1 MYGRPAFVATFIL
14 ALSAGPSVAAEALTV
29 DFERQIMGL
38 LGKTGCASGSCHG
51 SFQGKGNFRLSLFGY
66 EPERDFLAIARESQG
81 RRVDLQRP
89 DSSLLLLK
97 ATGQVE
103 HGGGKRFD
111 RNSWQYQ
118 MFRDWIS
125 QGATWEK
132 GSGTLTHLRVAP
144 SEIAFR
150 KPGES
155 VGVTVLGTFA
165 NGRSE
170 DLTPLCDIRVNDD
183 AVAQINSAR
192 VQSVRSGDT
201 TLVVSYRGQVVPV
214 HILVPAVLPSG
225 TVFPKKLPEANFID
239 THVFAK
245 LKRLNMPPAPRSDD
259 YEFLRRVTIDT
270 IGTLPTPEE
279 IRAFVAD
286 RRADKRARKIE
297 ELLAHPMHA
306 AVWATKFS
314 DITGNNT
321 DAMENP
327 QATKS
332 RRSQMWHDW
341 LRKRLASNMPYDQM
355 IHDILCATSRDGRT
369 GEEYIDAIK
378 VIDEKLMK
386 GFVPEYADKKT
397 LDLFWRRQTPVG
409 IEVWGEK
416 AAAAFLGIRLECA
429 QCHKH
434 PFDRWTQVDYRA
446 FANTFSQVVTGVG
459 PDIKKAADAINTE
472 RKGTSPNNNNV
483 ILVREVYLGRPVVNA
498 RRGLAGTL
506 PHPDTGAP
514 LNPQALGGPELKP
527 ESGKDLREA
536 LFAWMRDKNNPFF
549 AKSLVNRVWGHYLGA
564 GIVDPVDDFS
574 LANAP
579 SNPALLDA
587 LAAEFLKSDF
597 DFRHM
602 ERLVLNSNTYQLSSR
617 SNSANKLDERNHSHA
632 MIRPMMAEVVVDVL
646 SAATGVPEK
655 FGNDAPPDSRAIE
668 VGSSRLNGTVSFAM
682 RIFGRPPRSTA
693 CDCERSMEPAL
704 PQKLFLMADP
714 GLQSKIMDPNNRLKA
729 LLKSQDNDSKA
740 LEELFL
746 ATVSRLPTENET
758 KAFAAYRAKAPDRR
772 TAFVDT
778 MWALVNTTEFIF
790 NH

>member
-1 MYGRPAFVATFIL
+1 
-14 ALSAGPSVAAEALTV
+14 
-29 DFERQIMGL
+29 
-38 LGKTGCASGSCHG
+38 
-51 SFQGKGNFRLSLFGY
+51 
-66 EPERDFLAIARESQG
+66 
-81 RRVDLQRP
+81 
-89 DSSLLLLK
+89 
-97 ATGQVE
+97 
-103 HGGGKRFD
+103 
-111 RNSWQYQ
+111 
-118 MFRDWIS
+118 
-125 QGATWEK
+125 
-132 GSGTLTHLRVAP
+132 
-144 SEIAFR
+144 
-150 KPGES
+150 
-155 VGVTVLGTFA
+155 
-165 NGRSE
+165 
-170 DLTPLCDIRVNDD
+170 
-183 AVAQINSAR
+183 
-192 VQSVRSGDT
+192 
-201 TLVVSYRGQVVPV
+201 
-214 HILVPAVLPSG
+214 
-225 TVFPKKLPEANFID
+225 
-239 THVFAK
+239 
-245 LKRLNMPPAPRSDD
+245 
-259 YEFLRRVTIDT
+259 
-270 IGTLPTPEE
+270 
-279 IRAFVAD
+279 
-286 RRADKRARKIE
+286 
-297 ELLAHPMHA
+297 MHA

-527 ESGKDLREA
+527 EAGKDLREA
-536 LFAWMRDKNNPFF
+536 LFAWMRDKSNPFF
-549 AKSLVNRVWGHYLGA
+549 AKSLVNRIWGHYLGA

-587 LAAEFLKSDF
+587 LAAEFLKSNF

-602 ERLVLNSNTYQLSSR
+602 ERLVLNSNTYQLSSK
-617 SNSANKLDERNHSHA
+617 SNSANRLDERNNSHA

-682 RIFGRPPRSTA
+682 RIFGRPPRTTA

-729 LLKSQDNDSKA
+729 ILKTQDNDSKA

-746 ATVSRLPTENET
+746 ATVSRLPTESET
-758 KAFAAYRAKAPDRR
+758 KAFSVYRSKASDRR

>member
-1 MYGRPAFVATFIL
+1 MA
-14 ALSAGPSVAAEALTV
+14 
-29 DFERQIMGL
+29 
-38 LGKTGCASGSCHG
+38 
-51 SFQGKGNFRLSLFGY
+51 
-66 EPERDFLAIARESQG
+66 
-81 RRVDLQRP
+81 
-89 DSSLLLLK
+89 
-97 ATGQVE
+97 
-103 HGGGKRFD
+103 
-111 RNSWQYQ
+111 
-118 MFRDWIS
+118 
-125 QGATWEK
+125 
-132 GSGTLTHLRVAP
+132 
-144 SEIAFR
+144 
-150 KPGES
+150 
-155 VGVTVLGTFA
+155 
-165 NGRSE
+165 
-170 DLTPLCDIRVNDD
+170 
-183 AVAQINSAR
+183 
-192 VQSVRSGDT
+192 
-201 TLVVSYRGQVVPV
+201 
-214 HILVPAVLPSG
+214 
-225 TVFPKKLPEANFID
+225 
-239 THVFAK
+239 
-245 LKRLNMPPAPRSDD
+245 PAPRSDD

-286 RRADKRARKIE
+286 HRADKRARKIE

-341 LRKRLASNMPYDQM
+341 LRKRLASNMPYDQI

-536 LFAWMRDKNNPFF
+536 LFAWM
-549 AKSLVNRVWGHYLGA
+549 
-564 GIVDPVDDFS
+564 
-574 LANAP
+574 
-579 SNPALLDA
+579 
-587 LAAEFLKSDF
+587 LK
-597 DFRHM
+597 
-602 ERLVLNSNTYQLSSR
+602 
-617 SNSANKLDERNHSHA
+617 KK
-632 MIRPMMAEVVVDVL
+632 
-646 SAATGVPEK
+646 EK
-655 FGNDAPPDSRAIE
+655 
-668 VGSSRLNGTVSFAM
+668 
-682 RIFGRPPRSTA
+682 
-693 CDCERSMEPAL
+693 
-704 PQKLFLMADP
+704 
-714 GLQSKIMDPNNRLKA
+714 
-729 LLKSQDNDSKA
+729 
-740 LEELFL
+740 
-746 ATVSRLPTENET
+746 
-758 KAFAAYRAKAPDRR
+758 
-772 TAFVDT
+772 
-778 MWALVNTTEFIF
+778 
-790 NH
+790 